1 MKQDELSAESWRIIG
16 ELVERGRATLS
27 DGTEVAPNSKTLV
40 ALYQW
45 VAGLKKEKNRDIP
58 LPEDFFA
65 GGAKH
70 GQDPAQPS
78 VQGAV
83 EGPPSPADS

>member
-1 MKQDELSAESWRIIG
+1 VKQDDLSAEAWRIIG
-16 ELVERGRATLS
+16 ELVNTGSATLS
-27 DGTEVAPNSKTLV
+27 DGVTVVAPNSKTLV

-45 VAGLKKEKNRDIP
+45 VAGLKKERSRDIP

-70 GQDPAQPS
+70 GQEPAVGGEVADPARK
-78 VQGAV
+78 VD
-83 EGPPSPADS
+83 PAA